1 MFSVAKYNSLV
12 MDRYGGQNLDFIES
26 SNNLFTI

>member
-12 MDRYGGQNLDFIES
+12 MDRYGGQNLDFIGKK
-26 SNNLFTI
+26 LFTI